1 MMWLEQWIE
10 RRRLHSLKQK
20 IARLKKEAA
29 DAASYTGLPAF
40 DGATQKIRLERIVVL
55 EQAVSKLESVRHPAA
70 PDPD

>member
-1 MMWLEQWIE
+1 MIWLEQWIE

-29 DAASYTGLPAF
+29 EAENYTGLPAF

-55 EQAVSKLESVRHPAA
+55 EQAVDKLEGGKRPAA
-70 PDPD
+70 SDSH